1 MPTGEVIASLIK
13 KPVPDGSG
21 RPLLAGDSTRGSSTA
36 ASYRGVP
43 ASSASPIT
51 FEDCPINEYNVGE
64 VLEKSIKATQSMRML
79 LTSLRDDL
87 RRIGAGSA
95 MVTEEQVRKRQE
107 VADKLTKA
115 YATYKRSIEDIE
127 MPQAPENT
135 KAATATS
142 IVTHRSD
149 KPAADLARPVML
161 VKHGIPI
168 VTGANEHGNMRRG
181 ASATVTSPA
190 AGRAQDRGEVIELSE
205 SDDDSEQNGRTSRGE
220 GNRGKEGLSKTTS
233 GRQRSDGVRSA
244 DVGKRSKEQS
254 LQKDGQ
260 SVEATE
266 TKAGK
271 PDSTDIKRKEV
282 NGVKGSADEKK

>member
-13 KPVPDGSG
+13 KPDGSG
-21 RPLLAGDSTRGSSTA
+21 RQHSAGDSAQRASLTSS
-36 ASYRGVP
+36 SYRGVP
-43 ASSASPIT
+43 TSSASPIT
-51 FEDCPINEYNVGE
+51 FDDCPINEYNVGE

-87 RRIGAGSA
+87 RRIGAGGTA

-127 MPQAPENT
+127 MPQDNT
-135 KAATATS
+135 KAAMA
-142 IVTHRSD
+142 THRSD
-149 KPAADLARPVML
+149 KSDLPWPVML

-168 VTGANEHGNMRRG
+168 GTGGNEHGGARRG
-181 ASATVTSPA
+181 ASATVTGPA

-205 SDDDSEQNGRTSRGE
+205 SDDDNEQNGHTSRGE
-220 GNRGKEGLSKTTS
+220 GNRFSKTAS
-233 GRQRSDGVRSA
+233 GRQRSDGVRSG
-244 DVGKRSKEQS
+244 DVGKRS
-254 LQKDGQ
+254 LQKDEQCG
-260 SVEATE
+260 VDATE
-266 TKAGK
+266 AKAGK
-271 PDSTDIKRKEV
+271 PDSTDTKQKEC